1 MLARRTL
8 LASVGLAGLAV
19 GLGGRRAAA
28 SWAAGSSEIK
38 MSPVAGMAEHRTL
51 IVDAQAALRRDI
63 AAGLARPDARRPVV
77 CPLCRCPM
85 TVGADSAC

>member
-28 SWAAGSSEIK
+28 SWAAGPTIK
-38 MSPVAGMAEHRTL
+38 LSPVASMAEHRTL
-51 IVDAQAALRRDI
+51 IADAQATLRRDI

-77 CPLCRCPM
+77 CPVCRCPM